1 VRISGR
7 LLAGAVTLLGFAT
20 LLMVWAARSS
30 LRESLRGNLER
41 ELVNEAGIIQD
52 ALSED
57 AGAWIRLVGHWAAER
72 GHSVTLLDSTG
83 LALADNR
90 IPPGQLDL
98 PSLQDLPEIR
108 EAIAGRVGVATR
120 AEAGEP
126 VRLFVAVPG
135 RPIVRVAS
143 ELTALEAAAGRAQRA
158 MLSTS
163 VLVLL
168 FGTLLAFLAGR
179 ILASPLQQLA
189 QAARGIPAGGM
200 VRLPRSGILEIDQ
213 LSRSL
218 RQMQQELGARFEA
231 LQHERAESA
240 ALVNAMVEGVIA
252 SDSRGR
258 VTTANPSARRLLG
271 YGETDPIPDLPTL
284 FRAKA
289 ARDVVDA
296 TLAGVAV
303 LDREVE
309 LDGLTVLVN
318 SRPLPNGGA
327 VLVLHDVSQ
336 VRRLESVRRDFV
348 ANVSHEL
355 KTPLTSISGYAET
368 LLSEDPEPDTRRQFL
383 RTIIANAQRMQRLV
397 DDQLDL
403 ARIESGR
410 WQPAPEWLEFA
421 GTARD
426 AWAPRAPSATAAGVG
441 FLVQPG
447 PGAERVRADAEAV
460 RQILG
465 NLFDNAVR
473 HTSPGGSITGWSA
486 VQDGGIVIGVSDT
499 GSGIGLEH
507 LPRLF
512 ERFYRVDP
520 ARSRAAGGT
529 GLGLAIVKH
538 LVEAHGGRVSAES
551 EVGVGTT
558 IRCWFPT

>member
-1 VRISGR
+1 VRIGGR
-7 LLAGAVTLLGFAT
+7 LLAGAVMLLGLAT
-20 LLMVWAARSS
+20 LLMVWAARNSLRQS
-30 LRESLRGNLER
+30 LREDLER
-41 ELVNEAGIIQD
+41 ELANEAGIIQD

-57 AGAWIRLVGHWAAER
+57 AGAWTRLVGHWAAAR
-72 GHSVTLLDSTG
+72 GHEVTLLDSAG
-83 LALADNR
+83 QALADNR
-90 IPPGQLDL
+90 VPPGQLDL
-98 PSLQDLPEIR
+98 PPMDDLPEVR
-108 EAIAGRVGVATR
+108 AAMTGRVGVVTR
-120 AEAGEP
+120 AGPGEP
-126 VRLFVAVPG
+126 AYLYVAVPG
-135 RPIVRVAS
+135 RPIVRVGS
-143 ELTALEAAAGRAQRA
+143 ELAAVDAAAGRLQRSLLGA
-158 MLSTS
+158 S
-163 VLVLL
+163 VLVLVA
-168 FGTLLAFLAGR
+168 GTLVALLAGR
-179 ILASPLQQLA
+179 TLASPLQQLTL
-189 QAARGIPAGGM
+189 AARGIPAGGV
-200 VRLPRSGILEIDQ
+200 VRLPRSGIIEIDQ
-213 LSRSL
+213 LSQSL
-218 RQMQQELGARFEA
+218 RQMQQELSTRFEA
-231 LQHERAESA
+231 LQQERAESA

-252 SDSRGR
+252 SDTRGR
-258 VTTANPSARRLLG
+258 VTTVNPAARRLLG
-271 YGETDPIPDLPTL
+271 YGEAEPIPDLPTL

-318 SRPLPNGGA
+318 SRPLPSGGA

-336 VRRLESVRRDFV
+336 IRRLEAVRRDFV

-368 LLSEDPEPDTRRQFL
+368 LLSEDPDPDTRQQFL

-403 ARIESGR
+403 ARIQSGR
-410 WQPAPEWLEFA
+410 WQAEPEWLEFA
-421 GTARD
+421 GSARD
-426 AWAPRAPSATAAGVG
+426 AWAPRAAAATAGGVR

-473 HTSPGGSITGWSA
+473 YTPAKGSITCWSA
-486 VQDGGIVIGVSDT
+486 VEDGGVAVGVSDT
-499 GSGIGLEH
+499 GTGIGREH

-520 ARSRAAGGT
+520 ARSREAGGT

-551 EVGVGTT
+551 ELGVGTT
-558 IRCWFPT
+558 VRCWFPS